1 MNTELQFIFGMM
13 ITLSD
18 KSLAIDYHFTT
29 TSSSNLKKYRIS
41 VCLIRQGVTPGFLW
55 GENELNR

>member
-41 VCLIRQGVTPGFLW
+41 VCLIRQGVMPGFLW
-55 GENELNR
+55 